1 MESLIIHASLRKTCR
16 NRYSFCCD
24 CLICATNFV
33 ASNFSFTDL
42 SKVSLMISLQ
52 KLQSKTSKMFIRQLE
67 CLLKRH
73 WGTFWEQE
81 LYLGFYLNENKYQV
95 KFYRFST
102 SQQIHGVSLLKGIG
116 IWDVQAIWSVRILRL
131 RISSI
136 KSWSKR
142 CSATIQSSKS
152 YGCWGRS

>member
-1 MESLIIHASLRKTCR
+1 MSRFAKHAEIVIVFAPIVL
-16 NRYSFCCD
+16 
-24 CLICATNFV
+24 FV

-102 SQQIHGVSLLKGIG
+102 MQQIHGVSLLKGIG